1 MKRVFD
7 AGNNRMRII
16 AKAPRG
22 RQLVGEINC
31 HNAIVIVAVVYD
43 PIEFIIATAVS
54 IVMDIDGR
62 GIEP

>member
-1 MKRVFD
+1 
-7 AGNNRMRII
+7 MRII

-31 HNAIVIVAVVYD
+31 HNAIVIAVVYD